1 MIRNDEP
8 ASGAPWA
15 WLAAGAAGVAA
26 SLAAVRGAEGLFGA
40 ALALTMTAIALSD
53 VRRRIIPDL
62 LSLLA
67 GALGLVRLLML
78 AAPHERWPALQDGLL
93 RALVS
98 GGTLYLVRKGYQA
111 WRGRAGLGLGDV
123 KLGAVAGLWLSWR
136 VLPIALD
143 IAAIGALLVH
153 VGWPRLVGAPI
164 RWDARLPFGLY
175 MAGAIWLGWLIDAL

>member
-1 MIRNDEP
+1 MSRP
-8 ASGAPWA
+8 SAP
-15 WLAAGAAGVAA
+15 
-26 SLAAVRGAEGLFGA
+26 
-40 ALALTMTAIALSD
+40 
-53 VRRRIIPDL
+53 
-62 LSLLA
+62 SLLA
-67 GALGLVRLLML
+67 GAAFDGPIDVVGDVHGEID
-78 AAPHERWPALQDGLL
+78 AFDGLL